1 MAGDGYTLG
10 ACRRACGLCTVCK
23 RRDAACREANRVR
36 AGFLPL
42 SGPELGP

>member
-10 ACRRACGLCTVCK
+10 VCRRACGLCTVC
-23 RRDAACREANRVR
+23 RHRDAACREANRVR

-42 SGPELGP
+42 LEKGQS

>member
-10 ACRRACGLCTVCK
+10 ACRRACGLCTVCE

-42 SGPELGP
+42 LDEGQS